1 MTDEIEL
8 QKAVTRAQ
16 RVGTLLQNELLDEA
30 FKTLEQSYIDFW
42 RQTRPEDEL
51 GREKAFIAVNVVGKV
66 KDHLQRVI
74 ENGRLAQADLNKLHA
89 DTERK
94 KRFGII

>member
-16 RVGTLLQNELLDEA
+16 RAGTLLQNELLDEA
-30 FKTLEQSYIDFW
+30 FKTLEQSYIEFW
-42 RQTRPEDEL
+42 RQTKPEDQL
-51 GREKAFIAVNVVGKV
+51 GREKAFIAINVVGKV

>member
-16 RVGTLLQNELLDEA
+16 RAESLVKNDLLDEA
-30 FKTLEQSYIDFW
+30 FRALEQSYIDFW
-42 RQTRPEDEL
+42 RLTKPEDQL
-51 GREKAFIAVNVVGKV
+51 AREKAFIAINIVGKV
-66 KDHLQRVI
+66 KDHLARVI

-89 DTERK
+89 DSERK